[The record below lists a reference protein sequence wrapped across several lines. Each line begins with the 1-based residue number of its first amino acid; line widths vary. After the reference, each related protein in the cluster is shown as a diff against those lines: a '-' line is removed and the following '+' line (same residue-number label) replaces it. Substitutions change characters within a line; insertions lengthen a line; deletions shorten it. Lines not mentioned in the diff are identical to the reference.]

1 MRPTDDHGL
10 NVDYDHP
17 SEEEDMVTFTP
28 WSFRSMG
35 FHNHV
40 FHRFRNAA
48 EDVGG
53 YLSVYVVARR
63 RLDHSSRKQGGYV
76 R

>member
-1 MRPTDDHGL
+1 
-10 NVDYDHP
+10 
-17 SEEEDMVTFTP
+17 
-28 WSFRSMG
+28 MG

-48 EDVGG
+48 EDVGD
-53 YLSVYVVARR
+53 YLSVSVIARR
-63 RLDHSSRKQGGYV
+63 RLDHSSRNRGGYL